1 MSRPATGYRSL
12 LRTPGAAAFFLA
24 AAVGRVGTAMTGLG
38 LLWLLHARTGSYGTA
53 GLAVAGFAV
62 AEALVGPQLA
72 RLIDR
77 FGQTLVLPCCLL
89 AHGAAIAAV
98 LVSGTPAAQIAA
110 ATCAGAVVPQLG
122 ALSSARW
129 AYLLRGERAGELPTA
144 FSLESLANA
153 TAYLLGPVLVTSL
166 GAAGDTVLASAIA
179 ASLILGGGAALAA
192 QRRTAPRPASRTS
205 PSPTST
211 SPTSTSPTSTSPSRT
226 STRTKSTLRQP
237 AFLLLALLNLAIGL
251 YFGTMQVSVSA
262 FAVGHGM
269 PGAAALIIASAS
281 LAGLLGGWAYGL
293 RRPRAP
299 ARRQLV
305 MAAGYLTGT
314 ALLLPFAPSAIWLGA
329 AVAVTEAAVP
339 PTLVLLNVLTE
350 QAVHPSSLTE
360 AFTWNNSAS
369 AAGSALAATLAGHAA
384 DAWGASAALGQ
395 APAAGLV
402 LLILAIALN
411 RRTHHAPC
419 EMSQLCMSAMCF
431 SRSACPSSSKN
442 QASTPGICAASHR
455 PWLTGTAVSWPPCSS
470 STGTDIWLTSKPH
483 GVSCVTQS
491 SQAPSIPGAMASCI
505 ETASSVSSSRSTPG
519 VRQALSEASWA
530 GDEASISTRS
540 FSNDSREAAG
550 SASISRTSSTAP
562 APNPASQSRPS
573 ASYGASDARAAT
585 AVTRSGSRAAQAST
599 CGPPPDEPSIAS
611 FSIPSAAQIT
621 RTSAAQSAVT
631 RPG

>member
-1 MSRPATGYRSL
+1 MPRPATGYRSL

-53 GLAVAGFAV
+53 GLAVAGFAF

-77 FGQTLVLPCCLL
+77 FGQTRVLPCCLV

-98 LVSGTPAAQIAA
+98 LASSTPAAQIAA

-122 ALSSARW
+122 ALSAARW
-129 AYLLRGERAGELPTA
+129 VYLLRGERAGELPTA

-179 ASLILGGGAALAA
+179 AGLILGGGAALAA
-192 QRRTAPRPASRTS
+192 QRHTAPRPAHERVG
-205 PSPTST
+205 PARAST
-211 SPTSTSPTSTSPSRT
+211 GPV
-226 STRTKSTLRQP
+226 TKRRTLRQP
-237 AFLLLALLNLAIGL
+237 AFVLLALLNLAIGL

-269 PGAAALIIASAS
+269 PGAAALIIAAAS
-281 LAGLLGGWAYGL
+281 LAGLLAGWVYGL
-293 RRPRAP
+293 HRPSVP

-305 MAAGYLTGT
+305 MAAAYLTGT

-329 AVAVTEAAVP
+329 AVALAEAAVP

-350 QAVHPSSLTE
+350 QAVHPTTLTE

-395 APAAGLV
+395 APAAGLILLALALV
-402 LLILAIALN
+402 L
-411 RRTHHAPC
+411 
-419 EMSQLCMSAMCF
+419 
-431 SRSACPSSSKN
+431 
-442 QASTPGICAASHR
+442 
-455 PWLTGTAVSWPPCSS
+455 
-470 STGTDIWLTSKPH
+470 
-483 GVSCVTQS
+483 
-491 SQAPSIPGAMASCI
+491 
-505 ETASSVSSSRSTPG
+505 
-519 VRQALSEASWA
+519 
-530 GDEASISTRS
+530 
-540 FSNDSREAAG
+540 
-550 SASISRTSSTAP
+550 
-562 APNPASQSRPS
+562 
-573 ASYGASDARAAT
+573 
-585 AVTRSGSRAAQAST
+585 SRAARQ
-599 CGPPPDEPSIAS
+599 
-611 FSIPSAAQIT
+611 
-621 RTSAAQSAVT
+621 
-631 RPG
+631 PGRAKNHAP

>member
-1 MSRPATGYRSL
+1 MPRPATGYRSL
-12 LRTPGAAAFFLA
+12 LRTSGAAAFFLA

-53 GLAVAGFAV
+53 GLAVAGFAF

-77 FGQTLVLPCCLL
+77 FGQTRVLPCCLL

-98 LVSGTPAAQIAA
+98 LASSTPAAQIAA

-122 ALSSARW
+122 ALSAARW

-179 ASLILGGGAALAA
+179 AGLILSGGAALAA
-192 QRRTAPRPASRTS
+192 QRRTAPQPARERARQASAGPASAS
-205 PSPTST
+205 AAPVSAGQ
-211 SPTSTSPTSTSPSRT
+211 
-226 STRTKSTLRQP
+226 TLRQP
-237 AFLLLALLNLAIGL
+237 AFILLALLNLAIGL

-269 PGAAALIIASAS
+269 PGAAALIIAAAS

-305 MAAGYLTGT
+305 MAAAYLTGT

-350 QAVHPSSLTE
+350 QTVNPNTLTE

-369 AAGSALAATLAGHAA
+369 AAGAALAATFAGHAA

-395 APAAGLV
+395 APAAGLIF
-402 LLILAIALN
+402 LILAIVLT
-411 RRTHHAPC
+411 RKRHHAP
-419 EMSQLCMSAMCF
+419 
-431 SRSACPSSSKN
+431 
-442 QASTPGICAASHR
+442 
-455 PWLTGTAVSWPPCSS
+455 
-470 STGTDIWLTSKPH
+470 
-483 GVSCVTQS
+483 
-491 SQAPSIPGAMASCI
+491 
-505 ETASSVSSSRSTPG
+505 
-519 VRQALSEASWA
+519 
-530 GDEASISTRS
+530 
-540 FSNDSREAAG
+540 
-550 SASISRTSSTAP
+550 
-562 APNPASQSRPS
+562 
-573 ASYGASDARAAT
+573 
-585 AVTRSGSRAAQAST
+585 
-599 CGPPPDEPSIAS
+599 
-611 FSIPSAAQIT
+611 
-621 RTSAAQSAVT
+621 
-631 RPG
+631 